1 MHLSAGDITLIV
13 IFIIAAII
21 IGLYFFN
28 RKNLKKYIEAQD
40 FIEENKMTVQIFVI
54 DKRFEKP
61 TEQNLPKMI
70 YEKLPKTARMRKMAI
85 VKAKIGPQI
94 QTLTCDKNVYEVL
107 ATKKNVKVVLSGIYI
122 VNIVGMNLANKKKK
136 SWREKLSV
144 FAQKN
149 TKK

>member
-70 YEKLPKTARMRKMAI
+70 YEKLPKSARMRKMAI

-136 SWREKLSV
+136 SWREKLSL